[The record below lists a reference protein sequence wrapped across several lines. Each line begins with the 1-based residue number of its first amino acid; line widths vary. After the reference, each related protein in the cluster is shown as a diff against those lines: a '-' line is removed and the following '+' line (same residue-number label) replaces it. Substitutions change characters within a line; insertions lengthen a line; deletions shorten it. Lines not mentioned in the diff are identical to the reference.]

1 MERASLK
8 VSPGPALDCGPRRFL
23 SRGVAGWLE
32 TTRTVRNRD
41 GAPGLAALSLCPTMP
56 SLTDRVALVTG
67 ASSGIGEATARL
79 LADKGAAVV
88 LAARRQDKLDAI
100 RDAIEAEGGTALVV
114 TTDVTDRAS
123 VQALA
128 AAALD
133 AYGRIDVL
141 VNNAG
146 VMPLT
151 FLHNMRTDD
160 WYQTLDVNVYGV
172 VHAVE
177 AVLPTMIEQEGG
189 HIVNV
194 SSVAGR
200 KVYPGG
206 AVYSASKYAVRAL
219 SEGMRQEL
227 GPRFG
232 IRVTCIEP
240 GAVATELTDH
250 IGDEEVK
257 QGMGKMFSRLTP
269 IESERIAEAVLYAVE
284 APASTTVFEVLVMP
298 TDQER

>member
-1 MERASLK
+1 MSSL
-8 VSPGPALDCGPRRFL
+8 SD
-23 SRGVAGWLE
+23 SVA
-32 TTRTVRNRD
+32 VI
-41 GAPGLAALSLCPTMP
+41 
-56 SLTDRVALVTG
+56 TG

-79 LADKGAAVV
+79 LAQHGATVV
-88 LAARRQDKLDAI
+88 LAARREDKLDALKS
-100 RDAIEAEGGTALVV
+100 AIEADGGTALVV
-114 TTDVTDRAS
+114 PTDVTDRDA
-123 VQALA
+123 VKALA
-128 AAALD
+128 QAALD
-133 AYGRIDVL
+133 AFGRIDIL

-160 WYQTLDVNVYGV
+160 WYQTLDVNIRGV
-172 VHAVE
+172 MHAVE
-177 AVLPTMIEQEGG
+177 AVLPTMMDQKAG
-189 HIVNV
+189 HVVNV
-194 SSVAGR
+194 SSTAGR

-227 GPRFG
+227 GPSHG

-257 QGMGKMFSRLTP
+257 QGMGKMFAKLTP
-269 IESERIAEAVLYAVE
+269 LESDRIAEAILYAVQ

-298 TDQER
+298 TDQAR

>member
-1 MERASLK
+1 MSSL
-8 VSPGPALDCGPRRFL
+8 SE
-23 SRGVAGWLE
+23 SVA
-32 TTRTVRNRD
+32 VI
-41 GAPGLAALSLCPTMP
+41 
-56 SLTDRVALVTG
+56 TG

-79 LADKGAAVV
+79 LAERGATVV
-88 LAARRQDKLDAI
+88 LAARREDKLDALQ
-100 RDAIEAEGGTALVV
+100 RAIEDAGGTALVV
-114 TTDVTDRAS
+114 PTDVTDRDA

-128 AAALD
+128 QAALD
-133 AYGRIDVL
+133 AYGRIDIL

-160 WYQTLDVNVYGV
+160 WYQTLDVNVRGV
-172 VHAVE
+172 MHAVE
-177 AVLPTMIEQEGG
+177 AVLPTMMEQKRG
-189 HIVNV
+189 HVVNV
-194 SSVAGR
+194 SSIAGR

-227 GPRFG
+227 GPSHG

-250 IGDEEVK
+250 IGDDELRER
-257 QGMGKMFSRLTP
+257 MGKMFSRLTP
-269 IESERIAEAVLYAVE
+269 IEAERIAESILYAVE

-298 TDQER
+298 TDQAQ